1 MKKGK
6 MTNFGVLRTVN
17 PMSLL
22 KNPMILLGLVGFAF
36 VIGMPYLLDTS
47 TSPPVPL
54 HSPLLPTQTNIKI
67 HHQHTVDPETRAE
80 FEEQQKKSILNTA
93 NRGAATSLQ
102 NFDMAAWMAGKTS
115 SGAVA
120 NTNAG
125 AGVASSTIKIGG
137 GVGGEGKGE
146 GSSGRGDGAKARRR
160 G

>member
-1 MKKGK
+1 M
-6 MTNFGVLRTVN
+6 
-17 PMSLL
+17 
-22 KNPMILLGLVGFAF
+22 
-36 VIGMPYLLDTS
+36 
-47 TSPPVPL
+47 
-54 HSPLLPTQTNIKI
+54 
-67 HHQHTVDPETRAE
+67 DPETRAE

-120 NTNAG
+120 NTNEG
-125 AGVASSTIKIGG
+125 ASVASSSSKIGG
-137 GVGGEGKGE
+137 GAGGEGKGE